1 MGIITDAVADTLGL
15 SSTGG
20 WDWQSHINQA
30 SFRGVPF
37 GVISGE
43 SVVGRR
49 VAVHEYPY
57 RDTVWV
63 EDLGRSARKFTL
75 RGFLIQDSLVYSA
88 GDVFSQRDAMIAAC
102 ETSGGGLLVHPTL
115 GEMTVYVPDGGLRI
129 EEGVESGRVFS
140 FMLTVIESGEKAFS
154 LVTGTSSTSSETWY
168 QTLTTT
174 AAVMLAAITGEMNSV
189 TGAVKTIKST
199 VSAWETIF
207 SRAVTSVTSM
217 TSTVSSL
224 FSPDSYGRYCTAS
237 DSGTASGSTASSLST
252 WLATTEADDD
262 SILETI
268 QACSVR
274 DRSAA
279 ESAIAALDD
288 ISSVS
293 GAVSAIQAVI
303 TTLAEA
309 TGSDTEKI
317 RVMAEIASAEDGT
330 YYEGETACAISASVQ
345 AFIRTLGAG
354 AMLWRLM
361 QYTPQGYDDAVS
373 VMRKARTVT
382 EAVLL
387 LLADAGDDDSHDALN
402 AQYTQFVTHW
412 QTNYLSQQDVM
423 KVTSRSPQP
432 SLALANR
439 LYQDAARADE
449 LVQAASPV
457 HPAFMPLSFTA
468 RNS

>member
-1 MGIITDAVADTLGL
+1 MGIITDAVSSALGL
-15 SSTGG
+15 SSSGG
-20 WDWQSHINQA
+20 WEWQSHIHQA
-30 SFRGVPF
+30 SFCGVPF
-37 GVISGE
+37 GVIAGE
-43 SVVGRR
+43 GVYGRR

-88 GDVFSQRDAMIAAC
+88 GDVFSQRDTLVAAC

-140 FMLTVIESGEKAFS
+140 FTLTVIESGEKAFS
-154 LVTGTSSTSSETWY
+154 LVTGTTSTSSKTWY

-174 AAVMLAAITGEMNSV
+174 ATVTLAAITGEMNSV

-199 VSAWETIF
+199 VSAWKTIF

-224 FSPDSYGRYCTAS
+224 YSPDSYGRYCRGS
-237 DSGTASGSTASSLST
+237 DTPSGSTASSLAT
-252 WLATTEADDD
+252 WLATTDADDD

-268 QACSVR
+268 QACSVQ

-279 ESAIAALDD
+279 ESVIAALED
-288 ISSVS
+288 ITSVS

-303 TTLAEA
+303 ITLAEA

-330 YYEGETACAISASVQ
+330 YYEGEAANAISAAVQ
-345 AFIRTLGAG
+345 ALIRTLGAG

-361 QYTPQGYDDAVS
+361 QYSPRGHDDAVS

-382 EAVLL
+382 ETVLL
-387 LLADAGDDDSHDALN
+387 LLADRTDDDSYDALN

-423 KVTSRSPQP
+423 KV
-432 SLALANR
+432 
-439 LYQDAARADE
+439 
-449 LVQAASPV
+449 
-457 HPAFMPLSFTA
+457 
-468 RNS
+468 

>member
-1 MGIITDAVADTLGL
+1 MGIITSAVSSALGL
-15 SSTGG
+15 SSSGG
-20 WDWQSHINQA
+20 WDWQSHIQQA
-30 SFRGVPF
+30 SFCGVPF
-37 GVISGE
+37 GVIAGE
-43 SVVGRR
+43 GGYGRR

-63 EDLGRSARKFTL
+63 EDLGRATRKFTL

-88 GDVFSQRDAMIAAC
+88 GDVFSQRDALVAAC

-140 FMLTVIESGEKAFS
+140 FTLTVIESGEKAFS
-154 LVTGTSSTSSETWY
+154 LVTGTTSTSSETWY

-174 AAVMLAAITGEMNSV
+174 ATVTLATITGEMNSV

-199 VSAWETIF
+199 VSAWKTIF

-224 FSPDSYGRYCTAS
+224 FSSDSYGRYCAVS
-237 DSGTASGSTASSLST
+237 DSDTPSGSTASSLST
-252 WLATTEADDD
+252 WLATTDADDD

-268 QACSVR
+268 QACSVQ

-279 ESAIAALDD
+279 ASAIAALED
-288 ISSVS
+288 ITSVS
-293 GAVSAIQAVI
+293 GAVSAIQTVI

-317 RVMAEIASAEDGT
+317 RVMSDIASTEDGT
-330 YYEGETACAISASVQ
+330 YYEGETANAISSAVQ
-345 AFIRTLGAG
+345 ACIRTLAAG

-361 QYTPQGYDDAVS
+361 QYTPRSHDEGLQMMQG
-373 VMRKARTVT
+373 ARTVT
-382 EAVLL
+382 ETVLL
-387 LLADAGDDDSHDALN
+387 LLADRVDDDSYDALN

-412 QTNYLSQQDVM
+412 QENYLSLSDVM
-423 KVTSRSPQP
+423 TVTTRSAQP
-432 SLALANR
+432 SLSLANR
-439 LYQDAARADE
+439 LYQDASRADE

-468 RNS
+468 RNT

>member
-1 MGIITDAVADTLGL
+1 MGIITDAVQSAPGL
-15 SSTGG
+15 SSSGG

-140 FMLTVIESGEKAFS
+140 FTLTVIESGEKAFS
-154 LVTGTSSTSSETWY
+154 LVTGTTSTSSETWY

-174 AAVMLAAITGEMNSV
+174 ATVTLATITGEMNSV
-189 TGAVKTIKST
+189 TGAVKTITST
-199 VSAWETIF
+199 VSAWKTIF

-224 FSPDSYGRYCTAS
+224 YSPDSYGRYCRGS
-237 DSGTASGSTASSLST
+237 DMPSGSTASSLST
-252 WLATTEADDD
+252 WLATTDADDD

-293 GAVSAIQAVI
+293 GAVSAIQTVI

-317 RVMAEIASAEDGT
+317 RVMSDIASTEDGT
-330 YYEGETACAISASVQ
+330 YYEGETANAISAAVQ
-345 AFIRTLGAG
+345 ACIRTLAAG

-361 QYTPQGYDDAVS
+361 QYTPRSHDEGLQMMQG
-373 VMRKARTVT
+373 ARTVT
-382 EAVLL
+382 ETVLL
-387 LLADAGDDDSHDALN
+387 LLADRADDDSYDALN

-412 QTNYLSQQDVM
+412 QENCLSLSDVM
-423 KVTSRSPQP
+423 TVTSRSPQP

-439 LYQDAARADE
+439 LYQDASRADE

>member
-15 SSTGG
+15 SSSGG

-75 RGFLIQDSLVYSA
+75 RGFLIQNSLVYSA
-88 GDVFSQRDAMIAAC
+88 GDVFSQRDALVAAC

-140 FMLTVIESGEKAFS
+140 FTLTVIESGEKAFS
-154 LVTGTSSTSSETWY
+154 LVTGTTSTSSETWY

-174 AAVMLAAITGEMNSV
+174 ATVTLATITGEMNSV

-199 VSAWETIF
+199 VSAWKTIF
-207 SRAVTSVTSM
+207 SRAVMSVTSM

-224 FSPDSYGRYCTAS
+224 FSSDSYGRYCTAS
-237 DSGTASGSTASSLST
+237 DTASGSTASSLST
-252 WLATTEADDD
+252 WLATTDADDD

-268 QACSVR
+268 QACSVQ

-293 GAVSAIQAVI
+293 GAVSAIQTVI
-303 TTLAEA
+303 TTLTEA

-317 RVMAEIASAEDGT
+317 RVMAGIASAEDDA
-330 YYEGETACAISASVQ
+330 YYEGETACAISGSVQ

-361 QYTPQGYDDAVS
+361 QYSPRGYDDAVS
-373 VMRKARTVT
+373 VMRNARTVT

-412 QTNYLSQQDVM
+412 QENYLSLSDVM
-423 KVTSRSPQP
+423 TVTTRSAQP
-432 SLALANR
+432 SLALANH
-439 LYQDAARADE
+439 LYQDASRADE
-449 LVQAASPV
+449 LVQAAYPV

-468 RNS
+468 RNT